1 MDLAAASWALKAPGR
16 WGFYEG
22 YVAFRQETPIIG
34 HILLFL
40 LLLLPLALWQLISED
55 LVGLW
60 KRPAHR
66 RRHIAGTANLVGLIV
81 AISWAIAGVKPAEKT
96 ALEVL
101 GAASSDEAAR
111 AAAAGGVWQA
121 HLVNVG
127 INLFMAVSAG
137 GGGGAVL
144 PPGPIDPARPSGVGD
159 ASQQSPRARTTLSRG
174 RNLLLLCGW
183 PADDAL
189 LEARGRCG
197 VHQRGAAGDAAGGRQ
212 EGRIEGAARAVRG
225 CRQRA
230 GGCRCGG

>member
-1 MDLAAASWALKAPGR
+1 MVGLKEITAGDVGFGSVLNGLFLAFSVMDLAAASWALKAPGR

-34 HILLFL
+34 HVLLFL

-127 INLFMAVSAG
+127 INLFMATMPFWKHAAAAASINE
-137 GGGGAVL
+137 VL
-144 PPGPIDPARPSGVGD
+144 QATPLV
-159 ASQQSPRARTTLSRG
+159 
-174 RNLLLLCGW
+174 
-183 PADDAL
+183 
-189 LEARGRCG
+189 
-197 VHQRGAAGDAAGGRQ
+197 AAKKAA
-212 EGRIEGAARAVRG
+212 
-225 CRQRA
+225 
-230 GGCRCGG
+230 